1 MITKEESLNVS
12 AKDDDLIP
20 LSALNQYAY
29 CPRRSYL
36 IHAEGEF
43 KENVHTLRGSHAHE
57 RVDGLKHE
65 VSAGVR
71 VEYGL
76 PVWNHQL
83 GLTGKCDAV
92 EFHPDSSVY
101 PVEYK
106 HGKRRRWINDDL
118 QLAAQ
123 AMCLEETLG
132 RPVPK
137 GAIYHQQSRRRREV
151 MIDEAL
157 RQAVETA
164 AREVR
169 QLLAGK
175 KLPPPVDDVRR
186 CPECSLRDICQPE
199 IACASIRIMK
209 MNEQLFEPED
219 T

>member
-1 MITKEESLNVS
+1 M
-12 AKDDDLIP
+12 DDELIP
-20 LSALNQYAY
+20 ISALNHFLY
-29 CPRRSYL
+29 CPRRCAL
-36 IHAEGEF
+36 IHMEQTFA
-43 KENVHTLRGSHAHE
+43 ENVHTLRGSHEHE
-57 RVDGLKHE
+57 RVDRLQHE

-71 VEYGL
+71 VEYSL
-76 PVWNHQL
+76 PTWSRRL
-83 GLTGKCDAV
+83 GLSGKCDVV

-106 HGKRRRWINDDL
+106 HGKRKRWINDDL

-151 MIDEAL
+151 VIDDAL

-169 QLLAGK
+169 ELLTK
-175 KLPPPVDDVRR
+175 KRLPPPVEDARR
-186 CPECSLRDICQPE
+186 CEECSLRDICQPE
-199 IACASIRIMK
+199 LARASDKLVALRDG
-209 MNEQLFEPED
+209 LFEPED
-219 T
+219 G

>member
-1 MITKEESLNVS
+1 MVIS
-12 AKDDDLIP
+12 DDDLIP
-20 LSALNQYAY
+20 LSALNQYSY
-29 CPRRSYL
+29 CPRRCYL

-43 KENVHTLRGSHAHE
+43 ADNVHTLRGSHEHE
-57 RVDGLKHE
+57 HVDRERHE

-71 VEYGL
+71 VEYSL
-76 PVWNHQL
+76 PVWSRML
-83 GLTGKCDAV
+83 GLSGQCDAV
-92 EFHPDSSVY
+92 EFHPDGNVY

-123 AMCLEETLG
+123 AMCLEEILG
-132 RPVPK
+132 RSVPK

-151 MIDEAL
+151 VIDEAL

-164 AREVR
+164 ARELHY
-169 QLLAGK
+169 LLAGK
-175 KLPPPVDDVRR
+175 KLPPPVGDARR

-199 IACASIRIMK
+199 IARASAKIME

-219 T
+219 DSP